1 MLDSRP
7 YSLYNVGVPFQ
18 SSTAVVQQTVNLL
31 VVGSIPTSGAITKIT
46 MNQRDP
52 WKEQYFGPIVYT
64 GKVYPR
70 EYTELDAYIDKLN
83 GVAEKQQVKEKV
95 ANP

>member
-1 MLDSRP
+1 M
-7 YSLYNVGVPFQ
+7 
-18 SSTAVVQQTVNLL
+18 
-31 VVGSIPTSGAITKIT
+31 K
-46 MNQRDP
+46 QRDP

-70 EYTELDAYIDKLN
+70 EYTKLDALVDELN
-83 GVAEKQQVKEKV
+83 GVAKKQQVKEKV